1 MSRYLL
7 SGRWAR
13 LRQECESQH
22 EGTEQSEGSG
32 KVTESPLS
40 SNRKRIVCGQ
50 QESQEQ
56 AELWKS
62 REHFL
67 NAM

>member
-1 MSRYLL
+1 M
-7 SGRWAR
+7 
-13 LRQECESQH
+13 CESQH

-32 KVTESPLS
+32 KVTESLLS
-40 SNRKRIVCGQ
+40 SNKKRIVCGQ
-50 QESQEQ
+50 KESQEQ

-67 NAM
+67 NTITLCSSSSFSEIKKF